1 MATISSTSSGKLL
14 VAVKGAPET
23 IKAMLT
29 NVPEL
34 YDETYKW
41 HTSKGSRVLA
51 LAIKEVEAMS
61 TDKVGL

>member
-29 NVPEL
+29 NAPEQ
-34 YDETYKW
+34 YDKTYKW
-41 HTSKGSRVLA
+41 YTSKGSRVLA

-61 TDKVGL
+61 ADKVEL